1 MEKALFLAAFFFAY
15 TVQVITGFAGNI
27 FAMPVGTTLLGLES
41 TVSILNAMG
50 FFACGLL
57 TALNIKSVNWRE
69 LGKILGAMIVFM
81 VLGIWLDTLVPLHIL
96 LKIYG
101 VIIVIIGIKNL
112 AVPQQKFM
120 PEWALWIILALAG
133 LIQGMFVSGGALLVI
148 YAVQKL
154 RDQQQFRITLS
165 AVWTVLNLIYA
176 GIAFQQGHFTGD
188 VVQIIVFCVPLAVS
202 GQQAAEEDQPGK
214 VPQTHVR
221 AVVVRRRH
229 LAGYVVA
236 FGGARRCCLGY
247 NDPRCNRGKGTTMAQ
262 EYARIFAALDGAS
275 TQEAVAQR
283 AVTLAADNHA
293 KLMFGHVID
302 SVPYEASGVDFE
314 ALCAEGK
321 KRIEADLA
329 DVLAAARQN
338 PDIPSVEVSVHAG
351 RIADTL
357 EHELIEPFEH
367 QVRVRGQRVHV
378 PHPQPPLRRAGG
390 EAVGNE
396 AE

>member
-15 TVQVITGFAGNI
+15 TVQAITGFAGNI

-69 LGKILGAMIVFM
+69 LGKILGVMIVFM

-112 AVPQQKFM
+112 AVPQQKLM

-188 VVQIIVFCVPLAVS
+188 VVQIIVFCVPLAV
-202 GQQAAEEDQPGK
+202 
-214 VPQTHVR
+214 
-221 AVVVRRRH
+221 
-229 LAGYVVA
+229 LATFLGSKLQKKISQERFLKLTYVLLLCV
-236 FGGARRCCLGY
+236 GVIL
-247 NDPRCNRGKGTTMAQ
+247 
-262 EYARIFAALDGAS
+262 L
-275 TQEAVAQR
+275 
-283 AVTLAADNHA
+283 VT
-293 KLMFGHVID
+293 
-302 SVPYEASGVDFE
+302 S
-314 ALCAEGK
+314 
-321 KRIEADLA
+321 
-329 DVLAAARQN
+329 
-338 PDIPSVEVSVHAG
+338 
-351 RIADTL
+351 
-357 EHELIEPFEH
+357 
-367 QVRVRGQRVHV
+367 
-378 PHPQPPLRRAGG
+378 
-390 EAVGNE
+390 
-396 AE
+396 

>member
-15 TVQVITGFAGNI
+15 TVQAITGFAGNI

-69 LGKILGAMIVFM
+69 LGKILGVMIVFM

-154 RDQQQFRITLS
+154 TDKDQFRATLS
-165 AVWTVLNLIYA
+165 AVWSILNLLYA
-176 GIAFQQGHFTGD
+176 GAQLYQGHFTHE
-188 VVQIIVFCVPLAVS
+188 VWVMVLCCVPLIVLATVV
-202 GQQAAEEDQPGK
+202 GGK
-214 VPQTHVR
+214 
-221 AVVVRRRH
+221 
-229 LAGYVVA
+229 LA
-236 FGGARRCCLGY
+236 
-247 NDPRCNRGKGTTMAQ
+247 
-262 EYARIFAALDGAS
+262 
-275 TQEAVAQR
+275 
-283 AVTLAADNHA
+283 
-293 KLMFGHVID
+293 
-302 SVPYEASGVDFE
+302 
-314 ALCAEGK
+314 
-321 KRIEADLA
+321 KRISQERFLKLTY
-329 DVLAAARQN
+329 VLLLV
-338 PDIPSVEVSVHAG
+338 IGTVLLVTS
-351 RIADTL
+351 
-357 EHELIEPFEH
+357 
-367 QVRVRGQRVHV
+367 
-378 PHPQPPLRRAGG
+378 
-390 EAVGNE
+390 
-396 AE
+396 

>member
-15 TVQVITGFAGNI
+15 TVQAITGFAGNI

-81 VLGIWLDTLVPLHIL
+81 VLGIWLDTWCPAYPVEDLRRDHRDHRYQEPGGAPAEVHA
-96 LKIYG
+96 G
-101 VIIVIIGIKNL
+101 MG
-112 AVPQQKFM
+112 AVDHSRS
-120 PEWALWIILALAG
+120 G
-133 LIQGMFVSGGALLVI
+133 RLIQGMFVSGGALLVI

-176 GIAFQQGHFTGD
+176 GIAFQQGTSRATSSDHRVLRAVGR
-188 VVQIIVFCVPLAVS
+188 AGHVS

-247 NDPRCNRGKGTTMAQ
+247 NDPDA
-262 EYARIFAALDGAS
+262 I
-275 TQEAVAQR
+275 
-283 AVTLAADNHA
+283 
-293 KLMFGHVID
+293 
-302 SVPYEASGVDFE
+302 
-314 ALCAEGK
+314 EGK
-321 KRIEADLA
+321 ERPWRRNTLVSSPRSTARRRRKRSRS
-329 DVLAAARQN
+329 AR
-338 PDIPSVEVSVHAG
+338 
-351 RIADTL
+351 
-357 EHELIEPFEH
+357 
-367 QVRVRGQRVHV
+367 
-378 PHPQPPLRRAGG
+378 
-390 EAVGNE
+390 
-396 AE
+396 

>member
-15 TVQVITGFAGNI
+15 TVQAITGFAGNI

-69 LGKILGAMIVFM
+69 
-81 VLGIWLDTLVPLHIL
+81 LGIWLDTLVPLHIL

-188 VVQIIVFCVPLAVS
+188 VVQIIVFCVPLAV
-202 GQQAAEEDQPGK
+202 
-214 VPQTHVR
+214 
-221 AVVVRRRH
+221 
-229 LAGYVVA
+229 LATFLGSKLQKKISQERFLKLTYVLLLCV
-236 FGGARRCCLGY
+236 GVIL
-247 NDPRCNRGKGTTMAQ
+247 
-262 EYARIFAALDGAS
+262 L
-275 TQEAVAQR
+275 
-283 AVTLAADNHA
+283 VT
-293 KLMFGHVID
+293 
-302 SVPYEASGVDFE
+302 S
-314 ALCAEGK
+314 
-321 KRIEADLA
+321 
-329 DVLAAARQN
+329 
-338 PDIPSVEVSVHAG
+338 
-351 RIADTL
+351 
-357 EHELIEPFEH
+357 
-367 QVRVRGQRVHV
+367 
-378 PHPQPPLRRAGG
+378 
-390 EAVGNE
+390 
-396 AE
+396 